1 MLASPVMAK
10 TDYKSVDEY
19 IAAQPASMHGILQE
33 VRGVLRKALPKA
45 EEVISY
51 QIPAYKV
58 DGAAVVYFS
67 GWKEHYSLYP
77 ATKGVVKAL
86 KRELA
91 AYHVEKAT
99 MRFPLDK
106 PVPKRLIAAIARTR
120 AEEAAAEVA
129 KKAKSKKKAANKKQ
143 KR

>member
-1 MLASPVMAK
+1 MAK
-10 TDYKSVDEY
+10 TDYRSVDDY
-19 IAAQPASMHGILQE
+19 IAAHPASVQGILQE

-51 QIPAYKV
+51 QIPAYKI

-67 GWKEHYSLYP
+67 GWKGHYSLYP
-77 ATKGVVKAL
+77 ATKGVVAAL
-86 KRELA
+86 EKELA
-91 AYHVEKAT
+91 AYDVEKAT

-120 AEEAAAEVA
+120 AAEAAAEVA
-129 KKAKSKKKAANKKQ
+129 KKAAAKKKAAKT